1 MELLTKAL
9 KNQKKKKKLQNNY
22 PVQKVFILGIG
33 NPEEKYK
40 NTRHNIGKDWVEKI
54 AKDQDLAFVKKSKLK
69 CSICEIKSHVYLIL
83 PDVYVNETGKVATL
97 LKRYLNAKPEQ
108 ILVLHDDIDTQI
120 GEAKFRSGGGDGGHN
135 GLKDLSNVI
144 GKDFKRLKIGV
155 SHPGRKNEVTNWVLG
170 KFKPEEA
177 QILEDLYD
185 KIIAH
190 KDKIFSLEIENLQN
204 FINKDY
210 VESPKKCSYDD

>member
-9 KNQKKKKKLQNNY
+9 KKQKIKKKPQNNY
-22 PVQKVFILGIG
+22 SVQKVFILGIG

-155 SHPGRKNEVTNWVLG
+155 SHPGRKNDVTNWVLG

-204 FINKDY
+204 LVN
-210 VESPKKCSYDD
+210 

>member
-9 KNQKKKKKLQNNY
+9 KKQKIKKKPQNNY
-22 PVQKVFILGIG
+22 SVQKVFILGIG

-120 GEAKFRSGGGDGGHN
+120 GEAKFRSGGGDGGHK
-135 GLKDLSNVI
+135 GLKDFSNAI

-204 FINKDY
+204 LVN
-210 VESPKKCSYDD
+210 

>member
-9 KNQKKKKKLQNNY
+9 KKQNIKKKPQNNY
-22 PVQKVFILGIG
+22 SVQKVFILGIG

-97 LKRYLNAKPEQ
+97 LKRYLNAKAEQ

-204 FINKDY
+204 LVN
-210 VESPKKCSYDD
+210 

>member
-1 MELLTKAL
+1 MKQ
-9 KNQKKKKKLQNNY
+9 KIKKKPQNNY
-22 PVQKVFILGIG
+22 SVQKVFILGIG
-33 NPEEKYK
+33 NPEEKYN

-204 FINKDY
+204 LVN
-210 VESPKKCSYDD
+210 

>member
-9 KNQKKKKKLQNNY
+9 KNQKIKKKPQNNY
-22 PVQKVFILGIG
+22 SVQKVFILGIG
-33 NPEEKYK
+33 NPEEKYN

-54 AKDQDLAFVKKSKLK
+54 AKDHELTFVKKSKLK
-69 CSICEIKSHVYLIL
+69 CSICEVEPHVYLVV
-83 PDVYVNETGKVATL
+83 PDVYVNETRRVALL

-120 GEAKFRSGGGDGGHN
+120 GMAKFKSGGGDGGHN

-170 KFKPEEA
+170 KFKPAET
-177 QILEDLYD
+177 QLLEDLYK

-190 KDKIFSLEIENLQN
+190 KDRIFSLEIEKLQN
-204 FINKDY
+204 LVN
-210 VESPKKCSYDD
+210 

>member
-9 KNQKKKKKLQNNY
+9 KNQKIKKKPQNNY
-22 PVQKVFILGIG
+22 SVQKVFILGIG
-33 NPEEKYK
+33 NPEEKYN

-54 AKDQDLAFVKKSKLK
+54 AKDHELTFVKKSKLK
-69 CSICEIKSHVYLIL
+69 CSICEVEPHVYLVV
-83 PDVYVNETGKVATL
+83 PDVYVNETGRVASL

-120 GEAKFRSGGGDGGHN
+120 GEAKFKSGGGDGGHN

-170 KFKPEEA
+170 KFKPAET
-177 QILEDLYD
+177 QLLEDLYK

-190 KDKIFSLEIENLQN
+190 KDKIFSLEIEKLQN
-204 FINKDY
+204 LVN
-210 VESPKKCSYDD
+210 

>member
-9 KNQKKKKKLQNNY
+9 KNQKIKKKPQNNY
-22 PVQKVFILGIG
+22 SVQKVFILGIG
-33 NPEEKYK
+33 NPEEKYN

-54 AKDQDLAFVKKSKLK
+54 AKDHELTFVKKSKLK
-69 CSICEIKSHVYLIL
+69 CSICEVEPHVYLVVS
-83 PDVYVNETGKVATL
+83 DVYVNKSGKVASL

-120 GEAKFRSGGGDGGHN
+120 GEAKFKSGGGDGGHN

-170 KFKPEEA
+170 KFKPAET
-177 QILEDLYD
+177 QLLEDLYK

-190 KDKIFSLEIENLQN
+190 KDRIFSLEIEKLQN
-204 FINKDY
+204 LVN
-210 VESPKKCSYDD
+210 

>member
-9 KNQKKKKKLQNNY
+9 KKQKIKKKPQNNY
-22 PVQKVFILGIG
+22 SVQKVFILGIG

-190 KDKIFSLEIENLQN
+190 KDKIFSLEIENLQILVN
-204 FINKDY
+204 
-210 VESPKKCSYDD
+210 

>member
-9 KNQKKKKKLQNNY
+9 KNQKLKKKPQNNY
-22 PVQKVFILGIG
+22 SVQKVFILGIG

-83 PDVYVNETGKVATL
+83 PDVYVNETGKVASL

-204 FINKDY
+204 LVN
-210 VESPKKCSYDD
+210 

>member
-9 KNQKKKKKLQNNY
+9 KKQKIKKKPQNNY
-22 PVQKVFILGIG
+22 SVQKVFILGIG

-54 AKDQDLAFVKKSKLK
+54 AKDQDLAFVKKTKLK

-83 PDVYVNETGKVATL
+83 PDVYVNETGKVASL

-135 GLKDLSNVI
+135 GLKDLSNII

-204 FINKDY
+204 LVN
-210 VESPKKCSYDD
+210 

>member
-69 CSICEIKSHVYLIL
+69 CSICEIKSQVYLIL
-83 PDVYVNETGKVATL
+83 PDVYVNETGKVASL

-177 QILEDLYD
+177 QALEDLYK

-204 FINKDY
+204 LVN
-210 VESPKKCSYDD
+210 

>member
-9 KNQKKKKKLQNNY
+9 KKQKIKKKPQNNY
-22 PVQKVFILGIG
+22 SVQKVFILGIG

-54 AKDQDLAFVKKSKLK
+54 AKDQDLSFVKKSKLK

-204 FINKDY
+204 LVN
-210 VESPKKCSYDD
+210 

>member
-9 KNQKKKKKLQNNY
+9 KKQKIKKKPQNNY
-22 PVQKVFILGIG
+22 SVQKVFILGIG

-69 CSICEIKSHVYLIL
+69 CSICEIKSQVYLIL

-97 LKRYLNAKPEQ
+97 LKRYLNAKAEQ

-204 FINKDY
+204 LVN
-210 VESPKKCSYDD
+210 

>member
-9 KNQKKKKKLQNNY
+9 KKQKIKKKPQNNY
-22 PVQKVFILGIG
+22 SVQKVFILGIG

-54 AKDQDLAFVKKSKLK
+54 AKDQDLTFVKKSKLK

-204 FINKDY
+204 LVN
-210 VESPKKCSYDD
+210 

>member
-1 MELLTKAL
+1 MDLLTKAL
-9 KNQKKKKKLQNNY
+9 KNLKIKKKPQNNY
-22 PVQKVFILGIG
+22 SVQKVFILGIG
-33 NPEEKYK
+33 NPEEKYN

-54 AKDQDLAFVKKSKLK
+54 AKDHDLSFVKKSKLK
-69 CSICEIKSHVYLIL
+69 CSICEIKSHIYLVL
-83 PDVYVNETGKVATL
+83 PDVYVNETGRVASL

-120 GEAKFRSGGGDGGHN
+120 GDAKFKSRGGHGGHN

-170 KFKPEEA
+170 KFKPEEI
-177 QILEDLYD
+177 QILEDLYK
-185 KIIAH
+185 KIMDH
-190 KDKIFSLEIENLQN
+190 KDKIFNLEIENLQN
-204 FINKDY
+204 LIN
-210 VESPKKCSYDD
+210 

>member
-9 KNQKKKKKLQNNY
+9 KKQKIKKKPQNNY
-22 PVQKVFILGIG
+22 SVQKVFILGIG

-190 KDKIFSLEIENLQN
+190 KDKIFSIEIENLQN
-204 FINKDY
+204 LVN
-210 VESPKKCSYDD
+210 

>member
-9 KNQKKKKKLQNNY
+9 RKQKIKKKPQNNY
-22 PVQKVFILGIG
+22 SVQKVFILGIG

-204 FINKDY
+204 LVN
-210 VESPKKCSYDD
+210 

>member
-9 KNQKKKKKLQNNY
+9 KNQKQKKKPQNNY

-33 NPEEKYK
+33 NPEEKYN
-40 NTRHNIGKDWVEKI
+40 NTRHNIGKNWVEKI
-54 AKDQDLAFVKKSKLK
+54 AKDHALSFVKKSKLK
-69 CSICEIKSHVYLIL
+69 CSICEIKPNVYLVA
-83 PDVYVNETGKVATL
+83 PDVYVNETGKVASL
-97 LKRYLNAKPEQ
+97 LKRYLNAEPEQ

-120 GEAKFRSGGGDGGHN
+120 GEAKFKSGGGDGGHN
-135 GLKDLSNVI
+135 GLKDLSSTI

-177 QILEDLYD
+177 HALEDLYK
-185 KIIAH
+185 KIIVH
-190 KDKIFSLEIENLQN
+190 KDKMFSLEIENLQN
-204 FINKDY
+204 LVN
-210 VESPKKCSYDD
+210 

>member
-9 KNQKKKKKLQNNY
+9 KNQKKKKKPQNNY
-22 PVQKVFILGIG
+22 SVQKVFILGIG

-83 PDVYVNETGKVATL
+83 PDVYVNETGKVASL

-177 QILEDLYD
+177 QILEDLYV

-190 KDKIFSLEIENLQN
+190 KDKIFNLEIENLQN
-204 FINKDY
+204 LVN
-210 VESPKKCSYDD
+210 

>member
-9 KNQKKKKKLQNNY
+9 KNQKIKKKPQNNCS
-22 PVQKVFILGIG
+22 VQKVFILGIG
-33 NPEEKYK
+33 NPEQKYN
-40 NTRHNIGKDWVEKI
+40 NTRHNVGKDWVEKI
-54 AKDQDLAFVKKSKLK
+54 AKDHDLSFVKKSKLK
-69 CSICEIKSHVYLIL
+69 CSICEIKPHVYLVL
-83 PDVYVNETGKVATL
+83 PDVYVNETGKVVLL

-108 ILVLHDDIDTQI
+108 ILVFHDDIDTQI
-120 GEAKFRSGGGDGGHN
+120 GQAKFKSGGGDGGHN

-155 SHPGRKNEVTNWVLG
+155 SHPGKKNEVTNWVLG

-177 QILEDLYD
+177 QLLADLYK

-190 KDKIFSLEIENLQN
+190 KDRIFSLEIENLQN
-204 FINKDY
+204 LVN
-210 VESPKKCSYDD
+210 

>member
-9 KNQKKKKKLQNNY
+9 KIQKIKKKPQNNY
-22 PVQKVFILGIG
+22 SVQKVFILGIG

-40 NTRHNIGKDWVEKI
+40 NTRHNIGKDWVENI
-54 AKDQDLAFVKKSKLK
+54 AKDHELTFVKKSKLK
-69 CSICEIKSHVYLIL
+69 SSICEVEPHVYLVV
-83 PDVYVNETGKVATL
+83 PDVYVNESGKVASL

-108 ILVLHDDIDTQI
+108 ILVFHDDIDIQI
-120 GEAKFRSGGGDGGHN
+120 GQAKFKYGGGDGGHN

-170 KFKPEEA
+170 KFKPAET
-177 QILEDLYD
+177 QLLEDLYK

-190 KDKIFSLEIENLQN
+190 KDRIFSLEIDNLQN
-204 FINKDY
+204 LLN
-210 VESPKKCSYDD
+210 

>member
-9 KNQKKKKKLQNNY
+9 KKQKIKKKPQNNY
-22 PVQKVFILGIG
+22 SVQNVFILGIG

-204 FINKDY
+204 LVN
-210 VESPKKCSYDD
+210 

>member
-9 KNQKKKKKLQNNY
+9 KNQKIKKKPQNNY
-22 PVQKVFILGIG
+22 SVQKVFILGIG

-97 LKRYLNAKPEQ
+97 LKRYLNAKAEQ

-204 FINKDY
+204 LVN
-210 VESPKKCSYDD
+210 

>member
-9 KNQKKKKKLQNNY
+9 KNQKIKKKPQNNY
-22 PVQKVFILGIG
+22 SVQKVFILGIG
-33 NPEEKYK
+33 NPEEKYN

-54 AKDQDLAFVKKSKLK
+54 AKDHELTFVKKSKLK
-69 CSICEIKSHVYLIL
+69 CSICEVEPHVYLVV
-83 PDVYVNETGKVATL
+83 PDVYVKETCRVALL

-120 GEAKFRSGGGDGGHN
+120 GEAKFKSGGGDGGHN

-170 KFKPEEA
+170 KFKPAET
-177 QILEDLYD
+177 QLLEDLYK
-185 KIIAH
+185 KIIVH
-190 KDKIFSLEIENLQN
+190 KDRIFSLEIEKLQN
-204 FINKDY
+204 LVN
-210 VESPKKCSYDD
+210 

>member
-9 KNQKKKKKLQNNY
+9 KNQNKKKKLQNNY

-33 NPEEKYK
+33 NPEEKYN

-54 AKDQDLAFVKKSKLK
+54 AKDHELTFVKKSKLK
-69 CSICEIKSHVYLIL
+69 CSICEVEPYVYLVV
-83 PDVYVNETGKVATL
+83 PDVYVNDSGIVASL
-97 LKRYLNAKPEQ
+97 LKRYLNAKPEH
-108 ILVLHDDIDTQI
+108 ILVLHDDIDLQI
-120 GEAKFRSGGGDGGHN
+120 GDAKFKSGGGDGGHN

-170 KFKPEEA
+170 KFKPVET
-177 QILEDLYD
+177 QLLEDLYK

-190 KDKIFSLEIENLQN
+190 KDKIFSLEIEKLQN
-204 FINKDY
+204 LVN
-210 VESPKKCSYDD
+210 

>member
-9 KNQKKKKKLQNNY
+9 KNQKIKKKPQNNY
-22 PVQKVFILGIG
+22 SVQKVFILGIG
-33 NPEEKYK
+33 NPEEKYN
-40 NTRHNIGKDWVEKI
+40 NTRHNIGKDWVENI
-54 AKDQDLAFVKKSKLK
+54 AKDHELAFVKKSKLK
-69 CSICEIKSHVYLIL
+69 CSICEVEPHVYLVV
-83 PDVYVNETGKVATL
+83 PDVYVNESGKVASL

-120 GEAKFRSGGGDGGHN
+120 GEAKFKSGGGDGGHN

-170 KFKPEEA
+170 KFKPAET
-177 QILEDLYD
+177 QLLEDLYK
-185 KIIAH
+185 KIIVH
-190 KDKIFSLEIENLQN
+190 KDRIFSLEIEKLQN
-204 FINKDY
+204 LVN
-210 VESPKKCSYDD
+210 

>member
-9 KNQKKKKKLQNNY
+9 KNQKQKKKPQNNY
-22 PVQKVFILGIG
+22 SVQKVFILGIG

-204 FINKDY
+204 LVN
-210 VESPKKCSYDD
+210 